1 MSNQDAIK
9 LSTESDNIVQIL
21 DVKSAMGKNGMWHL
35 YTVKKDGQRVKFF
48 APTEKVH
55 EKLSAFKINDV
66 VSIRKEEWG
75 AGKSVWKVTYQGS
88 EKSSG
93 NVLIDDRTHDIHKQV
108 CLKLA
113 VDMVAK
119 KDTHTILTD
128 AELVVI
134 KTNMIALLQV
144 LESDE
149 SGELETSP
157 QPEEIGEEDDF
168 AF

>member
-9 LSTESDNIVQIL
+9 LSTDSDNVVQIL

-55 EKLSAFKINDV
+55 EKLSAFQMNDV
-66 VSIRKEEWG
+66 VNIRKEEWG

-93 NVLIDDRTHDIHKQV
+93 NVSIDDRTHDIHKQV

-128 AELVVI
+128 AELVII
-134 KTNMIALLQV
+134 KANMTALLDV
-144 LESDE
+144 LENNDAQD
-149 SGELETSP
+149 LDTSP
-157 QPEEIGEEDDF
+157 KPEEIGEEDNF
-168 AF
+168 PF